1 MFLFERVLCV
11 VVHEEEEHTED
22 AEEDKD
28 NESINPADTSARTLL
43 MALHRLPPRLVRCK
57 IIVCQTRVV
66 SLLSFCLSEEEEEE
80 EEEEEL

>member
-22 AEEDKD
+22 TEEDI
-28 NESINPADTSARTLL
+28 ESINPADTSARTLL

-57 IIVCQTRVV
+57 IIV
-66 SLLSFCLSEEEEEE
+66 
-80 EEEEEL
+80 